1 MNVKRRR
8 LGIFQP
14 KMRTMK
20 FYRISNAFHS
30 IKMRHYHR
38 NIRGDAEYT
47 EYRRIV
53 QAMPEEFVFAEEN
66 PCRYQY
72 YG

>member
-1 MNVKRRR
+1 
-8 LGIFQP
+8 
-14 KMRTMK
+14 MK